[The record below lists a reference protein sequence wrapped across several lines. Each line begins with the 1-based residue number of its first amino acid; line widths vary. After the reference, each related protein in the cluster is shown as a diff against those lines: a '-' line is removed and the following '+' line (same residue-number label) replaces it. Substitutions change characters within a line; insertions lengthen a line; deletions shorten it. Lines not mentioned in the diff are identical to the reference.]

1 MKKRITQCVQLI
13 ALWFVTLASGF
24 ATEAYLQQITL
35 TRPDTS
41 AQDVTQCVVLLHG
54 LARTSS
60 SMEAL
65 AEQLVDN
72 NYIVVNIDYP
82 SRQFPIKELADN
94 TVPAGIQACLAA
106 GATSVSFVTHS
117 LGGIMLRYYAEHK
130 PEFAIHRAVLLG
142 PPNQGSEVVDNMRD
156 VPGYKWLNGPAG
168 QQLGTDGASVPSSL
182 GAVKFDT
189 AVVAGTFSINLVLST
204 YLPDPDDGKVS
215 VASSRVDNM
224 CAHLQMDVSH
234 PYLMKD
240 DDIIA
245 EVVNYLRDGRFKS
258 TAAEYPDCSFR

>member
-1 MKKRITQCVQLI
+1 MSKRLIQCAQVI
-13 ALWFVTLASGF
+13 ALSIACT
-24 ATEAYLQQITL
+24 ATAYANEAYQQQITL
-35 TRPDTS
+35 SRPT
-41 AQDVTQCVVLLHG
+41 AGAAPTKQCVVLLHG
-54 LARTSS
+54 LARTAS
-60 SMEAL
+60 SMNSL
-65 AEQLVDN
+65 ADYLVNN
-72 NYIVVNIDYP
+72 NYIVANIDYP
-82 SRQFPIKELADN
+82 SRQFPISELAEN

-106 GATSVSFVTHS
+106 GASEVSFVTHS
-117 LGGIMLRYYAEHK
+117 LGGIMLRYYAEQK
-130 PEFAIHRAVLLG
+130 TELDIHRAVLLG
-142 PPNQGSEVVDNMRD
+142 PPNHGSEVVDNMRD

-168 QQLGTDGASVPSSL
+168 QQLGTDNASVPSSL
-182 GAVKFDT
+182 GAVNFDT

-215 VASSRVDNM
+215 VESSKVDNM

-245 EVVNYLRDGRFKS
+245 EVLNYLKDGRFES